1 MMYVQDKSKG
11 PRNAAMILD
20 ILHIVIG
27 ITVVVLAVFAFLKPE
42 GNRFLFPFIFFLA
55 AVLNGV
61 NGLYRI
67 RESGRDKKRRFGG
80 IAVAALAGALL
91 VICIL
96 SALSIWR

>member
-1 MMYVQDKSKG
+1 
-11 PRNAAMILD
+11 MILD
-20 ILHIVIG
+20 ILHIVVG
-27 ITVVVLAVFAFLKPE
+27 IAVVALAVFAFLNPE
-42 GNRFLFPFIFFLA
+42 GNRFLFPFIFLFA

-80 IAVAALAGALL
+80 IAVVVLAGALL